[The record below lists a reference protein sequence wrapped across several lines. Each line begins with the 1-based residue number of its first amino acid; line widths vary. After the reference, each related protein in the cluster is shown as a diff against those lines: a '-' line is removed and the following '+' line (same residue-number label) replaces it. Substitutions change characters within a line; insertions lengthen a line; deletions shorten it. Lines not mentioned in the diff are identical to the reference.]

1 MAMVDIESF
10 LFYFIHLMLR
20 FSDVIYEMFRNW
32 KVGIKEDF
40 LKRESWNLLHSDV
53 GYILIQMIQR

>member
-1 MAMVDIESF
+1 MAMVDIEGF
-10 LFYFIHLMLR
+10 LFYFIHIMLR

-40 LKRESWNLLHSDV
+40 RKRESWKLLHFDV